1 MKTSIFGIKR
11 QIWQSWSQNSQ
22 LLREAENIELRA
34 HIFFDDLFDQT
45 EIFFNQTLP
54 QHCEKL
60 KHLLKTLELLLASLE
75 SSSWVISFRFRWTLW
90 CSFPFVRSLS
100 SFPQQIWSD
109 IRLYVYSLMQTKNSV
124 PCTIGPTCISSSP
137 NISDKNTCYT
147 LWLKI
152 YKREQMRDIQ
162 AYMWQL
168 ETQIK
173 FRKSKTRVL

>member
-1 MKTSIFGIKR
+1 MINLVPIPYIHNDYKGTPTPTLEEYMMTHMKTSIFGIKR

-75 SSSWVISFRFRWTLW
+75 SSS
-90 CSFPFVRSLS
+90 
-100 SFPQQIWSD
+100 
-109 IRLYVYSLMQTKNSV
+109 
-124 PCTIGPTCISSSP
+124 
-137 NISDKNTCYT
+137 
-147 LWLKI
+147 
-152 YKREQMRDIQ
+152 
-162 AYMWQL
+162 
-168 ETQIK
+168 
-173 FRKSKTRVL
+173 